1 MKLFVKSLSVLVAGV
16 AMAGWFSA
24 QAGDTAAA
32 KNTAPVSQ
40 TCLQGQPCAAAATA
54 SEGGGAKTGEQVY
67 NTACNSCH
75 ATGAAGAPKVGDAAA
90 WQARVAARN
99 KDGLYKSAVS
109 GFNGMPAKGLCFSCS
124 DDELKG
130 AVDYM
135 LGKSK

>member
-1 MKLFVKSLSVLVAGV
+1 MKLFVKSLAVLVASV
-16 AMAGWFSA
+16 ALAGIFSV
-24 QAGDTAAA
+24 QAEDTAAV
-32 KNTAPVSQ
+32 NTAPVSQ

-54 SEGGGAKTGEQVY
+54 SAGGGAKTGEQVF
-67 NTACNSCH
+67 NTACASCH

-99 KDGLYKSAVS
+99 KDGLYKSAIG
-109 GFNGMPAKGLCFSCS
+109 GFNGMPAKGLCFACS

-135 LGKSK
+135 LSKSK